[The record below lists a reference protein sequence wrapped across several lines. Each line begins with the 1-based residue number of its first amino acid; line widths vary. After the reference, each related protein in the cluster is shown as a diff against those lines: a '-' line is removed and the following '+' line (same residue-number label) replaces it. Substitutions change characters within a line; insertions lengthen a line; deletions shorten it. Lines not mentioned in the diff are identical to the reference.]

1 MGDMKRALLI
11 SAGLIGG
18 TGAVLA
24 ITPPQFGTSPT
35 TGLASTLTKTATPST
50 STKATSKP
58 GTTTAGVSGTF
69 SGATANT
76 QFGPVQVQIV
86 VRNGKII
93 SASALQAPSSGGR
106 TQQINAQAIPY
117 LIQETLKAQSANI
130 QGVGGA
136 SYTSNGWAQSLQSAI
151 TKAGI

>member
-1 MGDMKRALLI
+1 MKRALLI

-35 TGLASTLTKTATPST
+35 AGLASSPAKTATPTT
-50 STKATSKP
+50 STKATTKP
-58 GTTTAGVSGTF
+58 GSGTVGVSGTF

-86 VRNGKII
+86 VQNGKITNAI
-93 SASALQAPSSGGR
+93 ALQAPSSGGR